1 MEQQEAPMAGRPQ
14 QPFVHIKKE
23 TENKEVQ
30 TEAPPSG
37 VIRVLNSK
45 QRNRK
50 VQVKLPASTA
60 VWKKDPKT
68 RTLHKMMKE
77 AQQEAEQ
84 LREQTVPKERYE
96 ELQQQLRDISQSES
110 QAFEVWQKEQEKVAK
125 VTRWLDSVVKQMDTV
140 CSLYNDVLTCRAPA
154 KNYALFLLKRYLRLK
169 IKAVRDRKS
178 VV

>member
-1 MEQQEAPMAGRPQ
+1 MVGRLQ
-14 QPFVHIKKE
+14 QPFVRIKKE
-23 TENKEVQ
+23 TDNKEVQ

-37 VIRVLNSK
+37 VIQVLNSK

-60 VWKKDPKT
+60 LWKKDPKT

-96 ELQQQLRDISQSES
+96 ELQQQL
-110 QAFEVWQKEQEKVAK
+110 
-125 VTRWLDSVVKQMDTV
+125 
-140 CSLYNDVLTCRAPA
+140 
-154 KNYALFLLKRYLRLK
+154 
-169 IKAVRDRKS
+169 
-178 VV
+178 